1 MSDMD
6 TFEKS
11 QNYGKYIGNCKWFN
25 SKIGYGFA
33 TVVSD
38 GDKKVKI
45 FLYIIQV

>member
-1 MSDMD
+1 MD